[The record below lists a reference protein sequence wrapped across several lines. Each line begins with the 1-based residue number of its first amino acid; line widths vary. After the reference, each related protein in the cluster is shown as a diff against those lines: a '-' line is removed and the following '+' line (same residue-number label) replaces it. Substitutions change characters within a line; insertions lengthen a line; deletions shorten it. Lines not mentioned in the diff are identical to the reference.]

1 MTLPG
6 GVPAGSSDDDAALA
20 FAAGRG
26 DAKAFGKLVEKYQVR
41 IYRFAFG
48 MVKDRDDAW
57 DIAQETFLRAHVALP
72 GFRGRSAF
80 STWLY
85 RIAANLSLDGRP
97 PRQREE
103 ALRNARD
110 AEVDAAIGPISAALA
125 GPHKQALRRE
135 LLDKLDEALE
145 SLPPIHRAIL
155 LLREV
160 DGLSY
165 EDLANVLE
173 IPKGTVM
180 SRLFNARLRFQRKL
194 RAYLAVDGEI
204 VKKEAPPASPV
215 AKASRPEPTE
225 EERASPATG
234 GGRRP

>member
-85 RIAANLSLDGRP
+85 RIAANLSLDGRRR
-97 PRQREE
+97 RQREE

-135 LLDKLDEALE
+135 LLDKLDEALA

-165 EDLANVLE
+165 EELATVLE

-204 VKKEAPPASPV
+204 VKKQERAPPASPV
-215 AKASRPEPTE
+215 GKAGRPEPTVE
-225 EERASPATG
+225 T
-234 GGRRP
+234 

>member
-1 MTLPG
+1 MSEGPKE
-6 GVPAGSSDDDAALA
+6 AGDDRALVRAAQKGDERA
-20 FAAGRG
+20 FRM
-26 DAKAFGKLVEKYQVR
+26 LVERYQRRVVQL
-41 IYRFAFG
+41 ALG
-48 MVKDRDDAW
+48 MTKDPDEAM

-85 RIAANLSLDGRP
+85 RIAANLSLDGRRR
-97 PRQREE
+97 RQREE

-110 AEVDAAIGPISAALA
+110 SEVEQAMGPLSAALA
-125 GPHKQALRRE
+125 GPQKQALRRE
-135 LLDKLDEALE
+135 LLDKLEEALE

-165 EDLANVLE
+165 EELANVLE

-180 SRLFNARLRFQRKL
+180 SRLFNARLRFQHKL

-204 VKKEAPPASPV
+204 VKK
-215 AKASRPEPTE
+215 
-225 EERASPATG
+225 
-234 GGRRP
+234 

>member
-1 MTLPG
+1 MIPPG
-6 GVPAGSSDDDAALA
+6 GVPAGPSDDAALA
-20 FAAGRG
+20 YAAGKG
-26 DAKAFGKLVEKYQVR
+26 DAKAFEKLIEKYQAR

-85 RIAANLSLDGRP
+85 RIAANLSLDGRRR
-97 PRQREE
+97 RQREE
-103 ALRNARD
+103 SLRNARD
-110 AEVDAAIGPISAALA
+110 ADAEVAMGPVSAALA
-125 GPHKQALRRE
+125 GPYKQALRRE
-135 LLDKLDEALE
+135 LLDKLDEALD

-194 RAYLAVDGEI
+194 RAYLDIDGAEI
-204 VKKEAPPASPV
+204 AKKPL
-215 AKASRPEPTE
+215 
-225 EERASPATG
+225 
-234 GGRRP
+234 

>member
-6 GVPAGSSDDDAALA
+6 GPPAGSSDDAALA
-20 FAAGRG
+20 FAAGQG
-26 DAKAFGKLVEKYQVR
+26 DAKAFEKLVEKYHAR

-85 RIAANLSLDGRP
+85 RIAANLSLDGRRR
-97 PRQREE
+97 RQREE
-103 ALRNARD
+103 SLRNAHD
-110 AEVDAAIGPISAALA
+110 AEVEVAMGPLSAALA

-165 EDLANVLE
+165 EELANVLE

-194 RAYLAVDGEI
+194 RAYLALDGEI
-204 VKKEAPPASPV
+204 VKKPL
-215 AKASRPEPTE
+215 
-225 EERASPATG
+225 
-234 GGRRP
+234 